1 MAAATLL
8 CAGFVSCSQDELV
21 DMQGEPLPQ
30 GKYPLELTAGGL
42 QALSAPTSAPSA
54 RGTADD
60 NWDDVSD
67 VAVQVGGIVKKYSVA
82 AFDGSNAS
90 LTSDAPFYWQTS
102 DEVMNITAWY
112 PCSDACPD
120 PATWTVKADQSDAA
134 DYQASD
140 FIRGNLT
147 LKFADRNN
155 SDKNQITFNH
165 QTAKVFV
172 MLNSENVTL
181 DKNTSVKLLNVS
193 GVEGGGTDI
202 TCHRP
207 DDGQQHYSAILPPQT
222 ISGGTPFIQVSVGGN
237 DFFYT
242 PSNSKSMTSG
252 HIYRYVVRVKATGI
266 EVSEVTGGIWTD
278 GGSENVSST
287 DNTQE

>member
-8 CAGFVSCSQDELV
+8 CAGFVSCSQD
-21 DMQGEPLPQ
+21 DFADTQGEPLPQ
-30 GKYPLELTAGGL
+30 GEYPLELTAGGL

-60 NWDDVSD
+60 NWDGVSD
-67 VAVQVGGIVKKYSVA
+67 VAVQVGGIVKKYSVTA
-82 AFDGSNAS
+82 SDGSNVS
-90 LTSDAPFYWQTS
+90 LTSDAPFYWQTY
-102 DEVMNITAWY
+102 DEVMDITAWY
-112 PCSDACPD
+112 PYSDACPD
-120 PATWTVKADQSDAA
+120 PATWAVKADQSDDT

-140 FIRGNLT
+140 FIKGSLT

-155 SDKNQITFNH
+155 SDKNKITFNH
-165 QTAKVFV
+165 QTAKVCV
-172 MLNSENVTL
+172 MLTSKGVTL
-181 DKNTSVKLLNVS
+181 DNSTSVKLLNVS
-193 GVEGGGTDI
+193 GVEGDGTDI

-207 DDGQQHYSAILPPQT
+207 FSGQQTYYAILPPQA
-222 ISGGTPFIQVSVGGN
+222 IDGSTPFIQVSVDGN
-237 DFFYT
+237 DFSYT
-242 PSNSKSMTSG
+242 PNTSKELMSG
-252 HIYRYVVRVKATGI
+252 KIYTYNIRVKATGI